1 MTIAPLPNNEQD
13 RLQALKRYRI
23 LDTEAE
29 ELFDSISQLAATLC
43 DVPIALISLIDEER
57 QWFKA
62 KVGLDAQE
70 THRDLAFCA
79 HAILNPDELL
89 VVPDAT
95 QDSRFQ
101 DNPLVTG
108 SPEIRFYAGAPIVTK
123 DKQALGTLCV
133 IDTEARDISDR
144 QRQALTH
151 LSSQVC
157 ANLELRL
164 AHNKLEQLNE
174 SKNRF
179 FSILS
184 HDLRSPINSILS
196 IADLLADPDSGLTA
210 TEIEEF
216 HRHLLTNAQV
226 TSKTAENLLQMVQF
240 EEGRFTFAPA
250 PIKLRDVL
258 ATAEG
263 ALSGRSSSKGIS
275 IRTQC
280 QPNLEVWADPR
291 LLQSI
296 VQNLLS
302 NALKFSH
309 TGSEINVVAKSEA
322 DQVTLIVEDFGIGIK
337 PHNIPKIFALD
348 ASHSTVGTAGEQGS
362 GLGLNLCKQFADRLK
377 GDLRLESEHQKGT
390 RAILTLRTQT
400 PEQ

>member
-1 MTIAPLPNNEQD
+1 MTIAPLPENERD
-13 RLQALKRYRI
+13 RLQALKRYQI

-29 ELFDSISQLAATLC
+29 ELFDSISQLAATVC

-95 QDSRFQ
+95 QDSRFH

-108 SPEIRFYAGAPIVTK
+108 APDIRFYAGAPIVTK

-133 IDTEARDISDR
+133 IDTQVRDISDR
-144 QRQALTH
+144 QREALTH
-151 LSSQVC
+151 LSQQVC

-164 AHNKLEQLNE
+164 AHKKLELLNE

-179 FSILS
+179 FSILA
-184 HDLRSPINSILS
+184 HDLRSPINSIVS
-196 IADLLADPDSGLTA
+196 IADLLSDPDSGLSA
-210 TEIEEF
+210 DEVQEF

-226 TSKTAENLLQMVQF
+226 TSTTAENLLQMVQF
-240 EEGRFTFAPA
+240 EQGRFSFEPTSL
-250 PIKLRDVL
+250 KLRDIL
-258 ATAEG
+258 STAEG
-263 ALSGRSSSKGIS
+263 AMSGRSSSKGII

-291 LLQSI
+291 ILQSI

-309 TGSEINVVAKSEA
+309 QDGRINIVAKTDSGK
-322 DQVTLIVEDFGIGIK
+322 VTLLVEDFGVGIK

-362 GLGLNLCKQFADRLK
+362 GLGLNLCKQFATRLN
-377 GDLRLESEHQKGT
+377 GDLQLESEFGKGT
-390 RAILTLRTQT
+390 KAYLTV
-400 PEQ
+400 PANAPS